1 MDNRLVE
8 KVKLIEISERKSLII
23 NSIGRVV
30 RHFKGDLYLIE
41 NIARHTETGDMLV
54 IYRALYGNCEVYAR
68 PLDMFIEK
76 VPEGRVNPTG
86 QKYRLELVELPSLK
100 GE

>member
-1 MDNRLVE
+1 MDNRLAE
-8 KVKLIEISERKSLII
+8 KAILIEKAERKSLIV
-23 NSIGRVV
+23 NSIGKVV

-41 NIARHTETGDMLV
+41 NIAQHTETGDMLV

-68 PLDMFIEK
+68 PLDMFIER
-76 VPEGRVNPTG
+76 VPEGRANPTG
-86 QKYRLELVELPSLK
+86 QKYRLELVDIPSVK

>member
-1 MDNRLVE
+1 MNNKLNE
-8 KVKLIEISERKSLII
+8 KLKLIEKSERKSLII
-23 NSIGRVV
+23 NSIGKVV

-41 NIARHTETGDMLV
+41 NIAQHTETGDKLV
-54 IYRALYGNCEVYAR
+54 IYRALYGDCEVYVR
-68 PLDMFIEK
+68 PLDMFIER

-86 QKYRLELVELPSLK
+86 QKYRLELVDIPSVK

>member
-1 MDNRLVE
+1 MDNRLAE
-8 KVKLIEISERKSLII
+8 KAILIEKAERKSLIV
-23 NSIGRVV
+23 NSIGKVV

-41 NIARHTETGDMLV
+41 NIAQHTETGDMLV

-68 PLDMFIEK
+68 PLDMFIER
-76 VPEGRVNPTG
+76 VPEGRANPTG
-86 QKYRLELVELPSLK
+86 QKYRLELVDIPSAK